1 MSDAAYSLMFLNAV
15 AGLATRLSVDG
26 LAIYSMRYDYPAF
39 GSWELVAGRRRSRV
53 RIVWD
58 GKEAVLR
65 ADAAH
70 LAHAADPPRWQP
82 MSEKDF
88 SKRRG
93 EHAEIFAAAYT
104 AVRQYSDA

>member
-1 MSDAAYSLMFLNAV
+1 
-15 AGLATRLSVDG
+15 
-26 LAIYSMRYDYPAF
+26 
-39 GSWELVAGRRRSRV
+39 V

-65 ADAAH
+65 AAAAR
-70 LAHAADPPRWQP
+70 LAHAADPPQWHP

-93 EHAEIFAAAYT
+93 EHAEIFAAAY
-104 AVRQYSDA
+104 AAIRQHSDA